1 MGRKHALGG
10 ILVVAATIFC
20 SAASA
25 QEKIKIG
32 VIADFTGPFAMS
44 GTMLRQGM
52 ETYLSA
58 VGTKVGGKEIE
69 LIWRDVGNQNPVA
82 AKQAAEELIVHD
94 KVSILA
100 GFDLTPQVAAVAAV
114 ANQAKIPTVIEIP
127 STPSLM
133 KMSPY
138 FLRVSN
144 NMQSTVWP
152 GADWAAK
159 NGKKRAYIAVSDYAP
174 GHEVQA
180 TFKRKFTE
188 LGGEIVGEDRI
199 PLNTVDYAP
208 FAERVARS
216 NADVVQVFIPPGPAA
231 VSFTRG
237 LLTQGVRDKGTIVMG
252 VGETDEAFLPSYDDS
267 VIGIYSSF
275 HYSRVIDSKE
285 NQQFKQQLAA
295 KFGDGVAADA
305 FVVQGYDGM
314 HAVLRMIETQA
325 GKPFDATAA
334 VEAMKGYTWNGPRG
348 PMVIDA
354 DNRDIVENMYIRR
367 VERVNGKLENVIVET
382 YPAVKPSFIQ

>member
-1 MGRKHALGG
+1 MRRRPILGG
-10 ILVVAATIFC
+10 ILAIAAVTA
-20 SAASA
+20 SGAVSA
-25 QEKIKIG
+25 QEKIKVG
-32 VIADFTGPFAMS
+32 VIADFTGPFALS

-58 VGTKVGGKEIE
+58 AGAKIGDKEIE
-69 LIWRDVGNQNPVA
+69 IIWRDVGNQNPVV
-82 AKQAAEELIVHD
+82 AKQVAEELIVRD
-94 KVSILA
+94 KVSILT
-100 GFDLTPQVAAVAAV
+100 GFDLTPQVAAVASV
-114 ANQAKIPTVIEIP
+114 ANQAKIPTVIQIP
-127 STPSLM
+127 STPALM

-152 GADWAAK
+152 GADWVAK

-188 LGGEIVGEDRI
+188 LGGTIVGEDRI

-237 LLTQGVRDKGTIVMG
+237 LLAQGVRDKGTLIMG
-252 VGETDEAFLPSYDDS
+252 VGETDEAFLGSYDDS
-267 VIGIYSSF
+267 VVGIYSSF
-275 HYSRVIDSKE
+275 HYSRLLDNKANE
-285 NQQFKQQLAA
+285 QFKQQLAA
-295 KFGDGVAADA
+295 KFGDKVAADA

-314 HAVLRMIETQA
+314 HAVLRLIETLA
-325 GKPFDATAA
+325 GKQFDAAAA
-334 VEAMKGYTWNGPRG
+334 VEAMKGYKWNGPRG
-348 PMVIDA
+348 PMMIDP
-354 DNRDIVENMYIRR
+354 DSRDIVENMYIRR
-367 VERVNGKLENVIVET
+367 VERVNGRLENVIIDT
-382 YPAVKPSFIQ
+382 YPAVKPTFIE

>member
-1 MGRKHALGG
+1 MRRTCLLAG
-10 ILVVAATIFC
+10 ILAIAAMTAGG
-20 SAASA
+20 AAGA
-25 QEKIKIG
+25 QEKIRIG
-32 VIADFTGPFAMS
+32 VIADFTGPFASS

-58 VGTKVGGKEIE
+58 TGAKVGDRDIEIV
-69 LIWRDVGNQNPVA
+69 WRDVGNQNPVV
-82 AKQAAEELIVHD
+82 AKQVAEELIVHD
-94 KVSILA
+94 KVSILT
-100 GFDLTPQVAAVAAV
+100 GFDLTPQVAAVASV
-114 ANQAKIPTVIEIP
+114 ANQAKIPTVIGIP
-127 STPSLM
+127 STPALM

-159 NGKKRAYIAVSDYAP
+159 NGRKRGYIAVSDYAP

-180 TFKRKFTE
+180 TFKRKFTA
-188 LGGEIVGEDRI
+188 LGGAIVGEDRI

-237 LLTQGVRDKGTIVMG
+237 LLTQGVRDKGTLIMG
-252 VGETDEAFLPSYDDS
+252 IGETDEAFLPSYDDS

-275 HYSRVIDSKE
+275 HYSRLIDNKE
-285 NQQFKQQLAA
+285 NEQFKKQLAA

-305 FVVQGYDGM
+305 FVVQGYDSM
-314 HAVLRMIETQA
+314 HAVLHLIETQA
-325 GKPFDATAA
+325 GKTFDAAAA

-348 PMVIDA
+348 SMMIDP
-354 DNRDIVENMYIRR
+354 DSRDIVENMYIRR
-367 VERVNGKLENVIVET
+367 VERVNGRLENVIIDT
-382 YPAVKPSFIQ
+382 YPAVKPSFIE

>member
-1 MGRKHALGG
+1 MRRGSILGG
-10 ILVVAATIFC
+10 ILAIAA
-20 SAASA
+20 AAGTAGA
-25 QEKIKIG
+25 QEKIKVG
-32 VIADFTGPFAMS
+32 VIADFTGPFALS

-58 VGTKVGGKEIE
+58 AGSKIGDKEIE
-69 LIWRDVGNQNPVA
+69 IVWRDVGNQNPVV
-82 AKQAAEELIVHD
+82 AKQVAEELIVRD
-94 KVSILA
+94 KVSILT
-100 GFDLTPQVAAVAAV
+100 GFDLTPQVAAVASV
-114 ANQAKIPTVIEIP
+114 ANQAKIPTVIQIP
-127 STPSLM
+127 STPALM

-188 LGGEIVGEDRI
+188 LGGTIVGEDRI

-237 LLTQGVRDKGTIVMG
+237 LLAQGVREKGTLIMG
-252 VGETDEAFLPSYDDS
+252 VGETDEAFLSSYDDS
-267 VIGIYSSF
+267 VVGIYSSF
-275 HYSRVIDSKE
+275 HYSRLLE
-285 NQQFKQQLAA
+285 NKANELFKQQLAA
-295 KFGDGVAADA
+295 KFGDKVAADA

-314 HAVLRMIETQA
+314 HAVHRLIETRPA
-325 GKPFDATAA
+325 NRSIPP
-334 VEAMKGYTWNGPRG
+334 PRL
-348 PMVIDA
+348 
-354 DNRDIVENMYIRR
+354 RR
-367 VERVNGKLENVIVET
+367 
-382 YPAVKPSFIQ
+382 